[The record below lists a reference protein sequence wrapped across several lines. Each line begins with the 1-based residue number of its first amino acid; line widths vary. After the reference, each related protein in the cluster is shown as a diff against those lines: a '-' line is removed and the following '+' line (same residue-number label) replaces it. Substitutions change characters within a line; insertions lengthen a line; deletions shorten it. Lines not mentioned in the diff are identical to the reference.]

1 MLKKIANAVRWF
13 FCMPVSE
20 VMAYVPKWDHNTDI
34 DRRVEKRM
42 ERVKANAVATPYKAG
57 LNAAVAPATFIE
69 CPENALGAIRVID
82 PDNGSGFEGT
92 VTLRFAPQGFRDI
105 IWCPYS
111 NEPEFLG
118 QTVDGTKPHCPGC
131 NGNYEESTHPFVV
144 HIGKPR
150 YK

>member
-1 MLKKIANAVRWF
+1 MFKKIANAARWF

-20 VMAYVPKWDHNTDI
+20 VMVPKRDD
-34 DRRVEKRM
+34 
-42 ERVKANAVATPYKAG
+42 NALSSAAAEVHHGCIVTTPYKAG

-131 NGNYEESTHPFVV
+131 NGNYEESTHQFVV
-144 HIGKPR
+144 HVGKPR